1 MTSKLS
7 WIAFVPFTLAA
18 LAVKIIQL
26 FFLGPDGTFYG
37 FNSLMLSYLA
47 IACAVIIMLFAVIF
61 CLVDRKTAQVYV
73 IDKNFVS
80 GLTGLL
86 LSVGMACDGANRAFF
101 AFRSMSADFFEIT
114 DIVLTILCAV
124 VFVVLGLNH
133 FVGNGGVKG
142 LSVFYLVPT
151 LWSAFRLVKCFLSFT
166 TVSIAVTDVTILAC
180 YIFTTLF
187 LFNYAMI
194 VALMEGKGPVRAA
207 FIYGLPAV
215 TMLLSHS
222 VFELVT
228 ALNAGVS
235 SFNLFYNISS
245 IELFLLAIYILSFI
259 VEMSVKVRKN
269 DEIEFIGEAEADE
282 EYSEINDPD
291 ADFVNALS
299 NSVNYGN
306 KPDEVVR
313 KVLREGENEEFLAED
328 DQVFI
333 EVAQASM
340 NTTDDYVSD
349 VDVSDF
355 IYGQAPADNEFVV
368 PVSEE
373 NNGAE
378 YESQKEDAEHYITKA
393 DSTYDFDDEIDEP
406 TEFSMDRI
414 DQLILEISE
423 DEFN

>member
-18 LAVKIIQL
+18 LAIKVIQL

-47 IACAVIIMLFAVIF
+47 IACAVIVMLFAVIF
-61 CLVDRKTAQVYV
+61 CLIDKKTAQVYMINRNPV
-73 IDKNFVS
+73 AGI
-80 GLTGLL
+80 TGLL
-86 LSVGMACDGANRAFF
+86 LAVSMACEGANRAFY
-101 AFRSMSADFFEIT
+101 AFRSMGADFFEIA
-114 DIVLTILCAV
+114 DIVLTIICAI

-142 LSVFYLVPT
+142 LAVFYLVPA
-151 LWSAFRLVKCFLSFT
+151 LWSAFRLVKCFLAFT

-180 YIFTTLF
+180 YIFTTMF

-194 VALMEGKGPVRAA
+194 VALMKGKSPVRAA

-215 TMLLSHS
+215 TVLLSHS
-222 VFELVT
+222 IYEMVYIYWY
-228 ALNAGVS
+228 AGVN
-235 SFNLFYNISS
+235 FNLFNHLDS
-245 IELFLLAIYILSFI
+245 IELLLLAVYILAFVI
-259 VEMSVKVRKN
+259 EMSAKVRRN
-269 DEIEFIGEAEADE
+269 DEIEIIEDADYEYGEID
-282 EYSEINDPD
+282 DPD
-291 ADFVNALS
+291 ADIVDALS
-299 NSVNYGN
+299 NSKKYGN
-306 KPDEVVR
+306 KPDETVR
-313 KVLREGENEEFLAED
+313 KVLREGNNEDFLAED

-340 NTTDDYVSD
+340 SETDDYDSD

-355 IYGQAPADNEFVV
+355 IYGQAPSEDDLVMPIADNEGVD
-368 PVSEE
+368 
-373 NNGAE
+373 

-393 DSTYDFDDEIDEP
+393 DSTYDEDDD
-406 TEFSMDRI
+406 TNASGGFSMDRI

-423 DEFN
+423 DEVN